1 MDRIEIYW
9 GADKDFEAAI
19 ESLQDINF
27 LVDVVNHINKT
38 DLKIEGVAEQK
49 DPPMKV
55 ENLLVHTDDYG
66 GVREW
71 ALLGFSNNVLRH
83 LKVDIKK
90 LWLCNPPTKIYE
102 DVIRNFDKDIIFEHR
117 TKYPAISIEDMQKMA
132 SGFNEAVIGQPHV
145 MRQALASIYSL
156 HSEKRKRPVTLLF
169 LGDSGI
175 GKTETAKYISS
186 CLGTDMV
193 RIQFSMQQT
202 NSAYQYIFGAEHGE
216 DSLARELIRRDSNV
230 ILLDEF
236 DKVSPAF
243 YNAFYQ
249 MFDEGIFVDANY
261 SVDVSKCIIVCTT
274 NYRTEEEAEERLGI
288 PIYSRFSK
296 VIIFNP
302 IGIDDKLRI
311 AEKCY
316 KSLLEQVSEEDK
328 LLIANNN
335 ILQVF
340 ERYIRDGAYPNM
352 RMLKNDLED
361 AINFE
366 ILKARGIIVSS

>member
-1 MDRIEIYW
+1 MDKIEIYW
-9 GADKDFEAAI
+9 GADKDFEKAT
-19 ESLQDINF
+19 ESLQNISF

-38 DLKIEGVAEQK
+38 DLKIEGVGDRK

-66 GVREW
+66 GIREW
-71 ALLGFSNNVLRH
+71 ALLGFSNNILRH
-83 LKVDIKK
+83 LKVGIKN

-102 DVIRNFDKDIIFEHR
+102 DIKKNYNKKIITEHR
-117 TKYPAISIEDMQKMA
+117 TQYPDITIDDMKKMMD
-132 SGFNEAVIGQPHV
+132 GFNEAVIGQAHV
-145 MRQALASIYSL
+145 MKQALASIYSL
-156 HSEKRKRPVTLLF
+156 KNSKRKRPVTLLF

-202 NSAYQYIFGAEHGE
+202 NNAYQYIFGADHGE
-216 DSLARELIRRDSNV
+216 DSLAREFIRRISNV

-236 DKVSPAF
+236 DKVSSAF

-249 MFDEGIFVDANY
+249 MFDEGMFVDANY
-261 SVDVSKCIIVCTT
+261 VVDVSKCIIICTT
-274 NYRTEEEAEERLGI
+274 NYRTEEEAEKYLGT

-296 VIIFNP
+296 VVIFNS
-302 IGIDDKLRI
+302 IGIDDKIKI
-311 AEKCY
+311 ARKCY
-316 KSLLEQVSEEDK
+316 ANLMEDVDNEDRK
-328 LLIANNN
+328 LIENNSVLS
-335 ILQVF
+335 IF
-340 ERYIRDGAYPNM
+340 EKAIKEGAYPNM
-352 RMLKNDLED
+352 RMLKNDIED

-366 ILKARGIIVSS
+366 ILKARDIIK